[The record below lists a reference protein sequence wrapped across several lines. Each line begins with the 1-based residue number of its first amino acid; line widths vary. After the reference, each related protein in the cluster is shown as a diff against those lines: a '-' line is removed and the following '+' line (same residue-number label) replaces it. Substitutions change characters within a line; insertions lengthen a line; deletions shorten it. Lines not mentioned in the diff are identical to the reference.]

1 MFLSGDRLEGWGSCK
16 GDSGGPLMKLDLTGQ
31 HEQFVQLGVVH
42 GGVGECGN
50 TDFPNIFARLEDPK
64 VLKFIKETM
73 GKA

>member
-1 MFLSGDRLEGWGSCK
+1 
-16 GDSGGPLMKLDLTGQ
+16 MKLDLTGQ